1 MPQQANVMDQK
12 KNVKSSVEAPVDDLI
27 TILNTAQKFG
37 KENNQ
42 QQLVTNVTKILANL
56 KQLQD
61 SGTIIG
67 SGDNYQSFLRAIA
80 LEVANRQALRELQHK
95 ERTRLFLALKE
106 IRKYGDYLN
115 DQIAQYHDYLKTVLG
130 HYGPRDPSKR
140 TKPIKFT
147 YKELAK
153 KGVIVSSEV
162 PKIGQKSTAFFLS
175 TDTPGV
181 FDIEAKMAG
190 KTVDTMQL
198 ELDELLERSH
208 SNDPVLK
215 LENVTL
221 DVNLTLHL
229 LNRYFLRKVK

>member
-1 MPQQANVMDQK
+1 
-12 KNVKSSVEAPVDDLI
+12 
-27 TILNTAQKFG
+27 LNTASTFG

-42 QQLVTNVTKILANL
+42 PQLVTNVAKIMENL
-56 KQLQD
+56 RQLQA
-61 SGTIIG
+61 SGAILG
-67 SGDNYQSFLRAIA
+67 SNDNYQSFLRGIA
-80 LEVANRQALRELQHK
+80 LEVANRQAVRELQHK
-95 ERTRLFLALKE
+95 EKTRLSLALKE

-115 DQIAQYHDYLKTVLG
+115 DQIAQYHEYLKTVLG
-130 HYGPRDPSKR
+130 HYGPRDPNKR
-140 TKPIKFT
+140 TKPIKFA
-147 YKELAK
+147 YKELVK

-181 FDIEAKMAG
+181 FDIEARMAG
-190 KTVDTMQL
+190 KTVDTIQL
-198 ELDELLERSH
+198 ELDDLLDKSH
-208 SNDPVLK
+208 SNDPILK